1 MINNPIDSESF
12 HVFLFNFWNG
22 PVGKKILIF
31 VSLQGAY
38 GCQLRFVLVLWLN
51 FIFVIYFFVLAQFG
65 KIMLPVY
72 HALCLPCML
81 HCLIL
86 FN

>member
-1 MINNPIDSESF
+1 MIYNPIDSESF

-22 PVGKKILIF
+22 PVRKKILF
-31 VSLQGAY
+31 FLSLQDAC
-38 GCQLRFVLVLWLN
+38 GCQFCLVDLVLWLN

-65 KIMLPVY
+65 KIMLPIY

-81 HCLIL
+81 HC
-86 FN
+86 